1 MRWFLHSLIF
11 FPQLI
16 FSQLQ
21 TSTAMSPPQLV
32 QNVLLGTGVNVTNV
46 VYTGDIQ
53 AIGQFT
59 ATGTNLGIT
68 SGIVM
73 TTGTV
78 LNNGNGPHGPNDD
91 GGSGIDNSG
100 GSSVLLNSL
109 LDNNNNSTFNA
120 AILEFDFQAAGDL
133 VSFNYVFGSE
143 EYLEYVGAGF
153 NDVFGLFISGPGIV
167 GNQNIAKLPNQ
178 TVVSIDNVNNV
189 QNNAFYVDNGDGNTA
204 PFNSSNLFIQYDG
217 FTRVLTA
224 SSPVQ
229 CGQTYHLTIAIADV
243 GDGILDSGIFL
254 EAESLTSEAPTD
266 ISFAISQNFFGD
278 STIIAEGCTSADFV
292 FSRTNTTDPISVNI
306 VVSGTATAGVDYT
319 NTIPTVLNLAAGQ
332 ETASFSFETLVDGV
346 VDDNETIIITF
357 LVPDLCDGV
366 IPQEFVITIR
376 EVEPISV
383 TLENDT
389 IFCDGPQSVVLTPV
403 TSGGLE
409 PISYSWSTTETSS
422 SITVSPQTTQTYSVT
437 VTDFCLNSTATT
449 NATVFIPDLVPVVI
463 QPIEDIIEE
472 CPNVNRTI
480 IPVITG
486 GSSSQFNYL
495 WRINGVNAGT
505 SASLTLNL
513 LTSSTISLEVTDNC
527 GVFES
532 TSFEYIISNTV
543 LIPEINIP
551 DKICPGDPI
560 ELISSASLG
569 LGAYS
574 FVWSHSGETSSSVIV
589 NPLVTTTYTVSIS
602 DECQTYSIPISTTV
616 EVNQPRADFTFRADD
631 FNMGQL
637 INFNNSSVDGV
648 SFVWD
653 LGNGSFSTDE
663 NPSTSY
669 NDIGIYDVTLI
680 YTDVFGCID
689 TITKQISIG
698 YVLYI
703 PNTFTPDG
711 NRFNNTFYAKSINI
725 QVIEFE
731 IFNRWGELVFYST
744 DTEFDW
750 DGTYNGKDCPD
761 GTYVYRIRYNS
772 ITNRKEEVKIGH
784 VTLLR

>member
-1 MRWFLHSLIF
+1 MRWFLYSLLF
-11 FPQLI
+11 LPQLI

-59 ATGTNLGIT
+59 ANGTNLGIN

-109 LDNNNNSTFNA
+109 LENSSTFNA

-153 NDVFGLFISGPGIV
+153 NDVFGLFISGPGIE
-167 GNQNIAKLPNQ
+167 GTQNIAKLPNQ

-254 EAESLTSEAPTD
+254 EAQSLTSEAPTE
-266 ISFAISQNFFGD
+266 ITFNISQDFFGD
-278 STIIAEGCTSADFV
+278 STVIAEGCTSADFV

-306 VVSGTATAGVDYT
+306 VVSGTATAGLDYT

-332 ETASFSFETLVDGV
+332 ATASFSFDALVDGV

-376 EVEPISV
+376 EVEPISI
-383 TLENDT
+383 TLANDT
-389 IFCDGPQSVVLTPV
+389 IFCDGPQSVVLMPV
-403 TSGGLE
+403 TFGGLE
-409 PISYSWSTTETSS
+409 PLTYSWSTTETSP

-437 VTDFCLNSTATT
+437 VTDFCLNSTATA
-449 NATVFIPDLVPVVI
+449 NASVFIPDLVPVVI
-463 QPIEDIIEE
+463 QPIADIIEV
-472 CPNVNRTI
+472 CPNVNRVI
-480 IPVITG
+480 SPIITG

-495 WRINGVNAGT
+495 WKINGVNAGT

-532 TSFEYIISNTV
+532 TSFEYII
-543 LIPEINIP
+543 LIQ
-551 DKICPGDPI
+551 
-560 ELISSASLG
+560 
-569 LGAYS
+569 
-574 FVWSHSGETSSSVIV
+574 F
-589 NPLVTTTYTVSIS
+589 
-602 DECQTYSIPISTTV
+602 
-616 EVNQPRADFTFRADD
+616 
-631 FNMGQL
+631 
-637 INFNNSSVDGV
+637 
-648 SFVWD
+648 
-653 LGNGSFSTDE
+653 
-663 NPSTSY
+663 
-669 NDIGIYDVTLI
+669 
-680 YTDVFGCID
+680 
-689 TITKQISIG
+689 
-698 YVLYI
+698 
-703 PNTFTPDG
+703 
-711 NRFNNTFYAKSINI
+711 
-725 QVIEFE
+725 
-731 IFNRWGELVFYST
+731 
-744 DTEFDW
+744 
-750 DGTYNGKDCPD
+750 
-761 GTYVYRIRYNS
+761 
-772 ITNRKEEVKIGH
+772 
-784 VTLLR
+784 

>member
-1 MRWFLHSLIF
+1 MRWFLYSLLF
-11 FPQLI
+11 LPQLI

-59 ATGTNLGIT
+59 ANGTNLGIN

-109 LDNNNNSTFNA
+109 LENSSTFNA

-153 NDVFGLFISGPGIV
+153 NDVFGLFISGPGIE
-167 GNQNIAKLPNQ
+167 GTQNIAKLPNQ

-254 EAESLTSEAPTD
+254 EAQSLTSEAPTE
-266 ISFAISQNFFGD
+266 ITFNISQDFFGD
-278 STIIAEGCTSADFV
+278 STVIAEGCTSADFI

-306 VVSGTATAGVDYT
+306 VVSGTATAGLDYT

-332 ETASFSFETLVDGV
+332 ATASFSFDALVDGV

-366 IPQEFVITIR
+366 VPQEFVITIR
-376 EVEPISV
+376 EVEPISI
-383 TLENDT
+383 TLANDT
-389 IFCDGPQSVVLTPV
+389 IFCDGPQSVVLMPV
-403 TSGGLE
+403 TFGGLE
-409 PISYSWSTTETSS
+409 PLTYSWSTTETSP

-437 VTDFCLNSTATT
+437 VTDFCLNSTATA
-449 NATVFIPDLVPVVI
+449 NASVFIPDLVPVVI
-463 QPIEDIIEE
+463 QPIADIIEV
-472 CPNVNRTI
+472 CPNVNRVI
-480 IPVITG
+480 SPIITG

-495 WRINGVNAGT
+495 WKINGVNAGT
-505 SASLTLNL
+505 SSTLTLNL
-513 LTSSTISLEVTDNC
+513 LTSSTITLEVTDNC
-527 GVFES
+527 GAFES
-532 TSFEYIISNTV
+532 TSFTYTVLNTV
-543 LIPEINIP
+543 LIPAINTTE
-551 DKICPGDPI
+551 KVCPGDAV
-560 ELISSASLG
+560 ELISSASFG
-569 LGAYS
+569 FGNYS
-574 FVWSHSGETSSSVIV
+574 FFWPHSGETSSNVIV
-589 NPLVTTTYTVSIS
+589 NPLVTTTYTVNVS

-616 EVNQPRADFTFRADD
+616 EVNQPRADFSFRADD
-631 FNMGQL
+631 FNMGQQ

-648 SFVWD
+648 SFIWD
-653 LGNGSFSTDE
+653 LGNGSFSTEE
-663 NPSTSY
+663 NPITSY
-669 NDIGIYDVTLI
+669 DDIGIYDVTLI

-711 NRFNNTFYAKSINI
+711 NRFNNTFFAKSINI
-725 QVIEFE
+725 QVIEIE